1 MVVGQWFRAQ
11 SALAMAVVLAT
22 PLQSQAW
29 AEPWPVIA
37 ADSVAW
43 TMLTDVRSL
52 DSTIQ
57 VEARYGTPQNFTGAP
72 LAGYEA
78 NRVYLRRE
86 PAEALARVQKRLM
99 SGGMGLKVFDGY
111 RPVRATLGMVE
122 WAKRTDNT
130 ALLTGGFVSSKSR
143 HNLGLAVDLTLV
155 DWSVGGREVDMGT
168 PWDSFTEQAHWA
180 NATGRTKKYREL
192 LRRVMEAEGF
202 KQYEQE
208 WWHYSYDVDGETPAF
223 DVVVAQQD
231 GR

>member
-1 MVVGQWFRAQ
+1 MIVGQWFRVR
-11 SALAMAVVLAT
+11 LAMALAVGMAA

-37 ADSVAW
+37 SDSVAW
-43 TMLTDVRSL
+43 TLLADVRAL

-57 VEARYGTPQNFTGAP
+57 VEARYGTPENFTSAP
-72 LAGYEA
+72 LPGYEA
-78 NRVYLRRE
+78 NRIYLRRE
-86 PAEALARVQKRLM
+86 VAEALARVQKRLM

-111 RPVRATLGMVE
+111 RPVRATLAMVE

-168 PWDSFTEQAHWA
+168 PWDSFTDQAHWA
-180 NATGRTKKYREL
+180 SATGRTKKYREL
-192 LRRVMEAEGF
+192 LRRVMEEEGF

-208 WWHYSYDVDGETPAF
+208 WWHYSYDVVGETPAF
-223 DVVVAQQD
+223 DVVVGEE